1 MHRPARLLL
10 LLPLLAVL
18 VASTDAAEWKK
29 HVVHS
34 GAHTVNAVAADFTGD
49 KKIDIIANSDGKT
62 RLFVGPDWAETII
75 ETNPA
80 LSLIHI

>member
-1 MHRPARLLL
+1 MHRPARS
-10 LLPLLAVL
+10 LLPLLFLGLL
-18 VASTDAAEWKK
+18 VASTAAAEWKK

-62 RLFVGPDWAETII
+62 RLFVGPDWDETVI

-80 LSLIHI
+80 HGCIH